1 MKPFEIK
8 LTKEL
13 KKDFAKAEK
22 ISSAFQLYSSL
33 PDPDKILAE
42 NNYDYSILRD
52 LLNDPHLSAVVQ
64 QRKSLVQQ
72 LGWEISCEGDKES
85 ERKVVQ
91 WMQRLDVDGIIGK
104 MLDAIL
110 FGFAVLEINWEI
122 KGKEIFPQEINSKP
136 QEWFIFDK
144 KNKLKLRQKNET
156 GYTFSV
162 GEELPQNKFLLIQHN
177 GEYVNPYGEKIISK
191 CYWPVQLK
199 RSGLDFWQIMVERY
213 GMPFLIGR
221 YTSAAT
227 EKEKEDLLAGLQ
239 NMVTDNIAIFL
250 DTVAIEL
257 KEHPK
262 FDIGQ
267 LYQYLAE
274 FYNQEISKAILTETL
289 TTEIRGQGSYAAAQV
304 HRETASTIAMKDKK
318 LIENG
323 MNELL
328 RIYSRLNYGEQKIIR
343 FRLTKKEA
351 VEAESIDRDIKLK
364 NLGIEFKK
372 EYFQRKYNLNEDDF
386 EISQQ
391 KAVGSRQ

>member
-1 MKPFEIK
+1 MKAFEIK
-8 LTKEL
+8 ITKEL

-22 ISSAFQLYSSL
+22 VNSTFQLYSSL
-33 PDPDKILAE
+33 PDPDKILAD

-85 ERKVVQ
+85 ERKVVL
-91 WMQRLDVDGIIGK
+91 WMQQLDVDGIIGK
-104 MLDAIL
+104 MLDAVL
-110 FGFAVLEINWEI
+110 FGFSVLEINWGI
-122 KGKEIFPQEINSKP
+122 KGNEVFPRQINSKP
-136 QEWFIFDK
+136 QEGFIFDK
-144 KNKLKLRQKNET
+144 ENQLRLRQKNES
-156 GYTFSV
+156 GYTFCV
-162 GEELPQNKFLLIQHN
+162 GEELPRNKFLIIQHN
-177 GEYVNPYGEKIISK
+177 AEYVNPYGEKIISK

-221 YTSAAT
+221 YPSTAT
-227 EKEKEDLLAGLQ
+227 EKEKSDLLTGLQ
-239 NMVTDNIAIFL
+239 NMVKDNIAIFL
-250 DTVAIEL
+250 DTVGIEL

-289 TTEIRGQGSYAAAQV
+289 TTEIRGMGSYAAAQV
-304 HRETASTIAMKDKK
+304 HRETATTVAMKDKK
-318 LIENG
+318 LIENS

-328 RIYSRLNYGEQKIIR
+328 RLYSKLNYGEQKSIR
-343 FRLTKKEA
+343 FRLTKKGA

-364 NLGIEFKK
+364 NLGIEFRK

-391 KAVGSRQ
+391 NAVGSRQ